1 MTKQVHPPCDAVEL
15 EIFKHLF
22 AAVAEEMGARLMR
35 SAYSPNIK
43 ERRDFSC
50 ALFDADGKM
59 LAQAEHI
66 PVHLGSAPASV
77 QAVLEAF
84 TPASMQPN
92 DRFILND
99 PFAGGTHLPD
109 ITVLAPCVLPGE
121 AAPRFFVANRAHHA
135 DIGGS
140 TPGSMPIS
148 TSIDEEGLRIPPTK
162 LNKDTVNWVC
172 AHSRTPE
179 ERRGDLQAQLAAL
192 QVGVLRLHE
201 LCRRYGAELVSRRG
215 NELTDYTEQ
224 IIRKTVSAIPD
235 GAYSFEDLLDDD
247 GHGTTDIAIRCKLTI
262 SGDSAVVDF
271 TASDDQVR
279 GPVNAVSAI
288 TSSAVNY
295 VFRCLAP
302 ADIPSNAGIMRPVT
316 VITRPGSVLDAL
328 PPAAVAGGNVETSQ
342 RIVDVLLG
350 ALAQALPDRIP
361 AASSGTMNN
370 LSIGGIDPRHDAA
383 YAYYETIGGGA
394 GAGPAHDGASGLHT
408 HMTNT
413 RNTPVEALEHAYPI
427 RIEAYSIRQ
436 GSGGVG
442 KQRGGD
448 GIIRRF
454 AFSEKAEV
462 TLLAD
467 RRRHSPYGLQGGEPG
482 ISGADILISSDG
494 TVKPLPAKCTIRVEP
509 GQKLEIATPG
519 GGGWGDAESEPS

>member
-1 MTKQVHPPCDAVEL
+1 MTRQTYPPCDAVEL

-22 AAVAEEMGARLMR
+22 AAIAEEMGARLMR
-35 SAYSPNIK
+35 SAYSANIK

-50 ALFDADGKM
+50 ALFDSGGEM

-84 TPASMQPN
+84 KPALMQPD

-109 ITVLAPCVLPGE
+109 ITVLAPCVLLGE
-121 AAPRFFVANRAHHA
+121 SAPRFFVANRAHHA
-135 DIGGS
+135 DVGGS

-148 TSIDEEGLRIPPTK
+148 TSINEEGLRIPPTK
-162 LNKDTVNWVC
+162 LGKDTIEWIC
-172 AHSRTPE
+172 SYSRMPD

-201 LCRRYGAELVSRRG
+201 LCRRYGAELVTRRG
-215 NELTDYTEQ
+215 QELAGYTEQ
-224 IIRKTVSAIPD
+224 IIRKTIAAIPD

-247 GHGTTDIAIRCKLTI
+247 GCGTSNIAIRCSLTI
-262 SGDSAVVDF
+262 AGDSAVADF

-302 ADIPSNAGIMRPVT
+302 SDIPSNVGIMRPVT

-350 ALAQALPDRIP
+350 ALGQALPDKIP
-361 AASSGTMNN
+361 AASSGTMSN
-370 LSIGGIDPRHDAA
+370 LSIGGIDPRHGVPF
-383 YAYYETIGGGA
+383 AYYETIGGGA
-394 GAGPAHDGASGLHT
+394 GAGPTRDGASGVHT

-413 RNTPVEALEHAYPI
+413 RNTPVEALEHAYPV
-427 RIEAYSIRQ
+427 RVEAYSIRKN
-436 GSGGVG
+436 SGGAG
-442 KQRGGD
+442 KHRGGE

-454 AFSEKAEV
+454 AFSEKAEI

-467 RRRHSPYGLQGGEPG
+467 RRLHSPYGLRGGEPG
-482 ISGADILISSDG
+482 LPGADILIYPDG
-494 TVKPLPAKCTIRVEP
+494 TTESLPGKCNISIKPCL
-509 GQKLEIATPG
+509 KLEIATSG
-519 GGGWGDAESEPS
+519 GGGWGDTEPELK